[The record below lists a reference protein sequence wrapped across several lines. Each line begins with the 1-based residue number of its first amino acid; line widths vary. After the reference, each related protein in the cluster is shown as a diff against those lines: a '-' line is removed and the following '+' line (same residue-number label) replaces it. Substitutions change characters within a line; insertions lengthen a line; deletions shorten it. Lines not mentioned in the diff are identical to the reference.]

1 MNTYQQ
7 TIKYP
12 VSIQGISLHS
22 GKISNIKIS
31 PAFPNTGI
39 KFFLSSSKERK
50 ILNLNVSSVIDTTL
64 STNIG
69 KDSCSTQTI
78 EHLMSALHAL
88 QIDNVQI
95 TVQGDSIPILDGSAI
110 QYYHLLKSA
119 NIEQQ
124 DQYRSFI
131 TVSDNVELRTKDK
144 FITMTPYD
152 GLIVN
157 MTIKFNN
164 SYIGKQSYTFDLFG
178 NSDNYETDIA
188 PARTFGVW
196 NDIQIAIKAGLIKG
210 GSLDNAIVIDDN
222 GVMNA
227 EGLRFKTEFVRH
239 KILDFIG
246 DIYVNGPIKGYF
258 EVCCCGHKLSNE
270 FMKKLNTINGQKT
283 RTNKKI

>member
-1 MNTYQQ
+1 MNNHQQ

-39 KFFLSSSKERK
+39 KFFLSSSKEKK
-50 ILNLNVSSVIDTTL
+50 ILNLDASSVIDTTL

-95 TVQGDSIPILDGSAI
+95 TVQGDSIPILDGSSI

-119 NIEQQ
+119 DIERQ
-124 DQYRSFI
+124 DQYRSFTTI
-131 TVSDNVELRTKDK
+131 SKDIEIK
-144 FITMTPYD
+144 NKNSFISMMPYD
-152 GLIVN
+152 GLIID

-164 SYIGKQSYTFDLFG
+164 SYIGKQSYTFDLFDK
-178 NSDNYETDIA
+178 NKYETDIA

-196 NDIQIAIKAGLIKG
+196 DDIQIAIKAGLIKG
-210 GSLDNAIVIDDN
+210 GSLDNAIVINDD
-222 GVMNA
+222 GIMNDN
-227 EGLRFKTEFVRH
+227 GLRFETEFVRH

-246 DIYVNGPIKGYF
+246 DIYINGPIKGYF
-258 EVCCCGHKLSNE
+258 EICCTGHGLTNQ
-270 FMKKLNTINGQKT
+270 FMKKLNINGQKT
-283 RTNKKI
+283 KSNKQI